1 MPHDS
6 HLQQEDDED
15 LNTGGG
21 HEKIVSGIGDK
32 VVNEVGSQGKLDDQ
46 GVESGLGQEEFDI
59 EMVDKKGGNEA
70 SEPSDKVAQDEG
82 SSE

>member
-1 MPHDS
+1 MAAYA
-6 HLQQEDDED
+6 
-15 LNTGGG
+15 TGGG

-32 VVNEVGSQGKLDDQ
+32 VVNEVGGQGELDDQ

-59 EMVDKKGGNEA
+59 EVVDKKGFNEA
-70 SEPSDKVAQDEG
+70 VEPGENVAQDRG